1 MSLRRSSITSRQ
13 KNGSDVSLVLQP
25 ITYSEACDFIAKYHR
40 HHLPPQGWKFG
51 MAVNDGKAVV
61 GVVTIGRPVSRHQ
74 DDGVTLEVTRC
85 CTDGTRNACSMLYGA
100 AWRAVKAMGY
110 RRLITYTLASESGGS
125 LKGSGWRLIG
135 ERKSGTWNSP
145 SRPRVPQ
152 PGQPKLLWEA
162 AS

>member
-1 MSLRRSSITSRQ
+1 M
-13 KNGSDVSLVLQP
+13 NLVLQP
-25 ITYSEACDFIAKYHR
+25 ITYSEACEFIAKYHR

-61 GVVTIGRPVSRHQ
+61 GVVTIGRPVSRRQ

-100 AWRAVKAMGY
+100 AWRVVMAMGY
-110 RRLITYTLASESGGS
+110 RRLITYTLASEAGGS

-152 PGQPKLLWEA
+152 PGQHKLLWEA
-162 AS
+162 V